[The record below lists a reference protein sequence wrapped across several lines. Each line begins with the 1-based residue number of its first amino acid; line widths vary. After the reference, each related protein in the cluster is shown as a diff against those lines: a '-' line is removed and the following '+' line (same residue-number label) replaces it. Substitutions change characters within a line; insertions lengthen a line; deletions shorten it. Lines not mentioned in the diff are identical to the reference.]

1 MKTIGI
7 IAEYNP
13 FHSGHAYQIRQVR
26 ERFGADYVVV
36 VMSGDFVQ
44 RGEPAIFDKYLRTEV
59 ALSCGADLVLEL
71 PVCFATSSA
80 EDFAMAGVTL
90 LDRLGIVNG
99 ICFGSELG
107 DIAPLKAAAQIL
119 SEEPKAYQETL
130 QSALR
135 AGESFPK
142 ARSQALAS
150 VMRIQHT
157 AANPIVPDILS
168 SPNNILGIEYL
179 KALQRRNS
187 RIEPLTICRQGQ
199 GYHDTKPTQLNLT
212 ADPCTKTA
220 EHSPSVY
227 HPSASALRTGI
238 QDGSIDYFRYL
249 QILYPNISKGSA
261 GSADISSPILPGS
274 DRYSRIPVFEDDLSG
289 ILNWKLLELLDAGQ
303 DLTVYSDISPELA
316 GRLKNKALQFE
327 TFTGRIGQLKTKQY
341 TYTRISRALLHL
353 LLGITNEDITFAK
366 AQDYCSYVRILGFC
380 RSSGALLSAIKQN
393 CTLPIITKTA
403 DADQLLDTDSRK
415 HFRRDLLASHLRQ
428 TLEYQKSGVLRAN
441 EYTRSVIVR

>member
-13 FHSGHAYQIRQVR
+13 FHSGHAYQIREIR

-44 RGEPAIFDKYLRTEV
+44 RGEPAVFDKYLRTEI
-59 ALSCGADLVLEL
+59 ALNCGADLILEL
-71 PVCFATSSA
+71 PVCFAVSSA
-80 EDFAMAGVTL
+80 EDFAMTGVTL
-90 LDRLGIVNG
+90 LDRLGIVDG

-107 DIAPLKAAAQIL
+107 DIEPLKAAAQIL
-119 SEEPKAYQETL
+119 SEEPEAYKETL
-130 QSALR
+130 KSALR

-142 ARSQALAS
+142 ARSQALSS
-150 VMRIQHT
+150 VMYTQYAD
-157 AANPIVPDILS
+157 AAPIDPDILS

-199 GYHDTKPTQLNLT
+199 GYNDTKLPDQL
-212 ADPCTKTA
+212 A
-220 EHSPSVY
+220 SIY
-227 HPSASALRTGI
+227 HPSASALRAGI
-238 QDGSIDYFRYL
+238 QDGSIDYFQYL
-249 QILYPNISKGSA
+249 RTLYQDIAKGSA
-261 GSADISSPILPGS
+261 DGADISSPILPNP
-274 DRYSRIPVFEDDLSG
+274 DQYSRIPVFADDLSV
-289 ILNWKLLELLDAGQ
+289 ILNWKLQELIAADQ
-303 DLTVYSDISPELA
+303 DLTAFSGISPELA
-316 GRLKNKALQFE
+316 GRLRNNALQFE

-353 LLGITNEDITFAK
+353 LLGITDEDIAQTK
-366 AQDYCSYVRILGFC
+366 AQDYCSYVRILGFR

-403 DADQLLDTDSRK
+403 DAEQLLDDNSRK

-428 TLEYQKSGVLRAN
+428 TLEYQKSGILRAN